1 MNCLT
6 AGINTT
12 QSLDNTYYSD
22 PRGIIQSHCNLVP
35 RRLDSVTSS
44 LSHMV
49 ITDITTRLT
58 HCWINELQSFFL
70 KKGLISESLE
80 MRKPTQSIVKL
91 HEDKLCVQT
100 VSLFMIHIR
109 FSIHIY
115 YWLNQLILICFQNIP
130 KLTQPNKTCK
140 LRKAIL
146 IFNWI
151 RNTKCEWVAFNET
164 SLSRIIPPWVRQSL
178 SVNHTHLSVLSIA
191 SKKKKKEIK
200 QLHQGVFW
208 CTHLAWFSNVS
219 WEFII
224 ITYS

>member
-1 MNCLT
+1 
-6 AGINTT
+6 
-12 QSLDNTYYSD
+12 
-22 PRGIIQSHCNLVP
+22 
-35 RRLDSVTSS
+35 
-44 LSHMV
+44 
-49 ITDITTRLT
+49 
-58 HCWINELQSFFL
+58 
-70 KKGLISESLE
+70 

-130 KLTQPNKTCK
+130 KLAQPNKTCK

-191 SKKKKKEIK
+191 IKKRKKVD
-200 QLHQGVFW
+200 QTTSSRCVLVHSPCLVFK
-208 CTHLAWFSNVS
+208 CELRIHNYYI
-219 WEFII
+219 FIAP
-224 ITYS
+224 